1 MIGDKVAALLKS
13 LPQKHRRHLLPLD
26 ARAAAFVGRAGEE
39 PGARGL
45 VDALI
50 EDLREHDGV
59 RVAATD
65 FRLET
70 LPAHLFVNFRVVDE
84 HGRFLAVSRNLAQL
98 RAQLGAS
105 AQGSF
110 QAALRAAGVGAG
122 SATPGAGAQPRAGA
136 RPRADATPRADE
148 PLRAAAPPRAAAG
161 AGAGVPPR
169 PEAGPG
175 AGAASPG
182 SPGAPGPTDATAT
195 AIRRAGERFQD
206 WSFGPL
212 PELLELAGVGPRGD
226 ETLIGYPAL
235 VDRGDAVAL
244 QVFDEPE
251 QARREHRAGLRR
263 LFAIALREPLK
274 WLEKNLPDAQRL
286 GILYMPF
293 GTVEDLRRELVGA
306 VLDRAC
312 LGEPLPAERAA
323 FEARVAEARPR
334 LALIGQELARTIGA
348 VLAEHATLQKKL
360 AGAKGFPQAAADVAQ
375 QLAGLLPKDFVSATD
390 PARLTHLVRYLRAAS
405 ARLDKL
411 RADPER
417 DAHRLAEIAPMIQN
431 LARARAA
438 LKGRRDPRLEEFRW
452 LLEELRV
459 SLFAQELRTP
469 MPVSV
474 KRLHKVWESI
484 G

>member
-1 MIGDKVAALLKS
+1 
-13 LPQKHRRHLLPLD
+13 
-26 ARAAAFVGRAGEE
+26 
-39 PGARGL
+39 
-45 VDALI
+45 
-50 EDLREHDGV
+50 
-59 RVAATD
+59 
-65 FRLET
+65 
-70 LPAHLFVNFRVVDE
+70 
-84 HGRFLAVSRNLAQL
+84 
-98 RAQLGAS
+98 
-105 AQGSF
+105 
-110 QAALRAAGVGAG
+110 
-122 SATPGAGAQPRAGA
+122 
-136 RPRADATPRADE
+136 
-148 PLRAAAPPRAAAG
+148 
-161 AGAGVPPR
+161 
-169 PEAGPG
+169 
-175 AGAASPG
+175 
-182 SPGAPGPTDATAT
+182 
-195 AIRRAGERFQD
+195 
-206 WSFGPL
+206 
-212 PELLELAGVGPRGD
+212 
-226 ETLIGYPAL
+226 
-235 VDRGDAVAL
+235 
-244 QVFDEPE
+244 
-251 QARREHRAGLRR
+251 
-263 LFAIALREPLK
+263 
-274 WLEKNLPDAQRL
+274 
-286 GILYMPF
+286 MPF